1 MARLLIPVG
10 LSSSGK
16 STFIKQNTGDMYDII
31 STDTI
36 REELCGNESDQSK
49 NDEVFKLFHKRIGEG
64 LKEGRNVCADATNIN
79 IKSRRP
85 LIEIGKRYGAE
96 IVCVLF
102 VTPFESCIAR
112 DQLRVRTVGEKVIEK
127 QLRRFEVPFYEE
139 GFDHILITSSMPKS
153 YHTLYDTRNFYMDK
167 AHGFD
172 QHNSHHKYDLETHS
186 ILVASDAYESLLDIE
201 GLNAI
206 FDGMLCHDIGKLYT
220 QTFDDEGVA
229 HYYNH
234 ENVGAYKWL
243 SDMWHEKEKYYNKDL
258 LKSAFVIN
266 YHMRPF
272 GWTTDKAK
280 QKALRT
286 FGADWCRVLTAVHKA
301 DKEN

>member
-10 LSSSGK
+10 LSASGK
-16 STFIKQNTGDMYDII
+16 STFVKQNTGDMYNII
-31 STDTI
+31 STDAI

-64 LKEGRNVCADATNIN
+64 LKEGKNVCADATNIN

-112 DQLRVRTVGEKVIEK
+112 DQLRERTVGEKVITK
-127 QLRRFEVPFYEE
+127 QLRKFEVPFYEE
-139 GFDHILITSSMPKS
+139 GFDHILITSSMPKN

-172 QHNSHHKYDLETHS
+172 QHNPHHKYDLETHS
-186 ILVASDAYESLLDIE
+186 ILVASDVYNNL
-201 GLNAI
+201 GNMNMI
-206 FDGMLCHDIGKLYT
+206 FDGLLCHDIGKLYT

-243 SDMWHEKEKYYNKDL
+243 SDMWNEEDRLLNDVL
-258 LKSAFVIN
+258 LKNTFIIN

-272 GWTTDKAK
+272 GWTTEKAK
-280 QKALRT
+280 QKAIRT
-286 FGADWCRVLTAVHKA
+286 FGENWCKILVAVNKA